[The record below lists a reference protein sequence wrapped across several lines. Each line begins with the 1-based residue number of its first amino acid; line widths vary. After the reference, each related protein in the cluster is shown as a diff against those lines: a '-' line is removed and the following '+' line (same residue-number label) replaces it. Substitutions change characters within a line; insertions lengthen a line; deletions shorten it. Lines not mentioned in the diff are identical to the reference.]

1 MPTSLRHRAR
11 IIALQ
16 TLYEVE
22 FAANKENDILKR
34 NLENQ
39 CLPEEAARFADS
51 LVSGVISNRQLLD
64 ETISSYARAF
74 PVDQLAVMDRNIL
87 RLALFE
93 ITIKKEVP
101 PKVAVN
107 EAVELAKEFGADT
120 APKFVNGV
128 LGAVISKIKNTAQ
141 QTD

>member
-11 IIALQ
+11 IVALQ

-22 FAANKENDILKR
+22 FAANLVKDILERTLQEK
-34 NLENQ
+34 EISG
-39 CLPEEAARFADS
+39 EAAEFAGN
-51 LVSGVISNRQLLD
+51 LVSGVVDNEQLLD
-64 ETISSYARAF
+64 ETIGRFAKAF

-93 ITIKKEVP
+93 IIIRKEVP
-101 PKVAVN
+101 PKVAIN

-120 APKFVNGV
+120 TPKFINGV
-128 LGAVISKIKNTAQ
+128 LGSVISEIKKTV
-141 QTD
+141 

>member
-11 IIALQ
+11 IVALQ

-22 FAANKENDILKR
+22 FAASNGEEILKR
-34 NLENQ
+34 NLKDKY
-39 CLPEEAARFADS
+39 LPEEVAGFADS
-51 LVSGVISNRQLLD
+51 LVSGVITNKQLLD
-64 ETISSYARAF
+64 ETISGFATAF

-93 ITIKKEVP
+93 IIIKKEVP

-107 EAVELAKEFGADT
+107 EAVELAKEFGADA
-120 APKFVNGV
+120 APKFINGV
-128 LGAVISKIKNTAQ
+128 LGSVISSIKNSAQ
-141 QTD
+141 